1 MRVKPGPDRE
11 GIEKKTRASF
21 EDEFQ
26 PKGGRGRAYQPSA
39 GTEAPEPSGYE
50 ARTVIARSRRIGS
63 REREVAADSPT
74 DLTRIYRP
82 GAKSAAAH
90 PPQGAASA
98 MDDPPVGWLVVVR
111 GLGQGR
117 TVTLGHGMNPIGRD
131 RGERV
136 CIDFGDRMISRR
148 RHASSPMIPR
158 AGSSISSTAAV
169 RT

>member
-50 ARTVIARSRRIGS
+50 ARTVIAKSSSSAAARTPPSGYEARTVIAKSRRIGS

-82 GAKSAAAH
+82 GAKSAAAQ

-98 MDDPPVGWLVVVR
+98 MDDPPVGWLVVGPGAGPGPDCHPWPR
-111 GLGQGR
+111 HEPHWPGPRRTGLY
-117 TVTLGHGMNPIGRD
+117 
-131 RGERV
+131 
-136 CIDFGDRMISRR
+136 
-148 RHASSPMIPR
+148 
-158 AGSSISSTAAV
+158 
-169 RT
+169 